1 MSWSLASVMKKTSRF
16 LVAQRPSKRVQR
28 VESQRLK
35 VSKTSGHRTLNRG
48 RARIVF
54 VKLQH
59 GWLLLL
65 RDDSKPPWPSR
76 STAVATNP
84 PLVGWSA
91 KVVHGRCIE
100 REPPELAS
108 SNKGCRWCRP
118 NSKRSPGR
126 SQMTRWKLADCSKS
140 TARSG
145 SNTSQSPRRDPGLE
159 RTKRLRFDRREP
171 LEVPRPNGQNAFAS
185 TVTNTSRCPDRMEK
199 PPSLRPS
206 RTLRGAPIERT
217 NRLRSDR
224 REHID
229 IPRKNEQ
236 NAFAST
242 VANTSRCPDRTNK
255 TRSTCPKN
263 DTALTR
269 CLPQNGQTLTRTLPR
284 NRARLLDSLP

>member
-1 MSWSLASVMKKTSRF
+1 M
-16 LVAQRPSKRVQR
+16 
-28 VESQRLK
+28 K

-91 KVVHGRCIE
+91 KVVTVDVSSVNHRNLLLRTRVVDGAA
-100 REPPELAS
+100 PTQNGHLATA
-108 SNKGCRWCRP
+108 RV
-118 NSKRSPGR
+118 
-126 SQMTRWKLADCSKS
+126 TRWKLADCSKS
-140 TARSG
+140 AARSG
-145 SNTSQSPRRDPGLE
+145 SNTSQSPGETPVSNDDFALASTVANTSTSLE
-159 RTKRLRFDRREP
+159 RMEKPPSFRPSRTPRGAPTEWKNRLRFDRRE
-171 LEVPRPNGQNAFAS
+171 RFDIRRQNG
-185 TVTNTSRCPDRMEK
+185 K
-199 PPSLRPS
+199 
-206 RTLRGAPIERT
+206 I
-217 NRLRSDR
+217 
-224 REHID
+224 
-229 IPRKNEQ
+229 
-236 NAFAST
+236 AFAST
-242 VANTSRCPDRTNK
+242 VANPSRCPDRTNK

-269 CLPQNGQTLTRTLPR
+269 SLPQNRPTSTRSLPQNGQTLTRTLPQ